1 MSSSVSQYIGNVIIV
16 DRKIIGTKYFRN
28 IIFVLWEE
36 MFLVRFRSGF
46 LITSS
51 LAWAIATR
59 KNTED
64 VVENL
69 IPEFTT
75 VVNVCRCDAGIARK
89 NESMQRRIVNVA
101 KSVLDVNM
109 AAKSKLKNFPF
120 LSPDETKTIPI
131 MLKMRP
137 MMAMTKVECPLMM

>member
-1 MSSSVSQYIGNVIIV
+1 M
-16 DRKIIGTKYFRN
+16 T
-28 IIFVLWEE
+28 
-36 MFLVRFRSGF
+36 
-46 LITSS
+46 TS

-59 KNTED
+59 KNTEE

-89 NESMQRRIVNVA
+89 NESMQRRIVNAA

-131 MLKMRP
+131 MFEMRP
-137 MMAMTKVECPLMM
+137 TIAMTNVECPLMM